1 MQPAVAGCC
10 RLACSNKG
18 VRGLPQ
24 KNFLI
29 KKLFYLSFVELLT
42 LNSVFSISKVVKG
55 QKLIMSHEAPSFKM
69 SECGN

>member
-1 MQPAVAGCC
+1 MQPAVARCC

-24 KNFLI
+24 NNFLI
-29 KKLFYLSFVELLT
+29 KKLFYLSFVELST
-42 LNSVFSISKVVKG
+42 LNSVFIISKVVKG
-55 QKLIMSHEAPSFKM
+55 QKLIMSHEPPSFRI